1 MKFIVIT
8 KVGDVGPPQGQIES
22 VSLRRSVELVA
33 AFYPA
38 ISTFRWP
45 AISVLAAGSA
55 RAAIARHLDAAGA
68 QLVVAA
74 RVPDQATSIGHF
86 IRADLSTPEGP
97 AELARATMQTLGG
110 VDILVDNVGTQT
122 RVPDGVLAMTDTDW
136 LQDLS
141 GSLLSAVRL
150 DRALL
155 PDMIARGGGVIIHIG
170 SNAAQLPQPGALA
183 YASAKAALA
192 TYSKG
197 LANQMGVHNIRVNL
211 VSPGVIES
219 AALGRR
225 LQQLADENG
234 TDIAAARQRFA
245 STFDIPLG
253 RIGAADD
260 VAELVTF
267 LASPRAKYIT
277 GTNHVIDGGLLPTVR

>member
-1 MKFIVIT
+1 MRRAQDGNTMNALGK
-8 KVGDVGPPQGQIES
+8 GD
-22 VSLRRSVELVA
+22 
-33 AFYPA
+33 
-38 ISTFRWP
+38 
-45 AISVLAAGSA
+45 A
-55 RAAIARHLDAAGA
+55 RAPGEA
-68 QLVVAA
+68 
-74 RVPDQATSIGHF
+74 PSTGHF
-86 IRADLSTPEGP
+86 VSADLSTLDGP
-97 AELARATMQTLGG
+97 AELARATVEMLGG
-110 VDILVDNVGTQT
+110 VDILIDNVGTQT
-122 RVPDGVLAMTDTDW
+122 RVPDGVLAMTDADW
-136 LQDLS
+136 LRDLS

-155 PDMIARGGGVIIHIG
+155 PGMIAQGGGVIVHIG
-170 SNAAQLPQPGALA
+170 SNAARLPQPGALA

-225 LQQLADENG
+225 LQQLADENN
-234 TDIAAARQRFA
+234 TDIATARNQFA
-245 STFDIPLG
+245 SSFDIPLG
-253 RIGAADD
+253 RVGSADD

-277 GTNHVIDGGLLPTVR
+277 GTNHVIDGGLLPTV